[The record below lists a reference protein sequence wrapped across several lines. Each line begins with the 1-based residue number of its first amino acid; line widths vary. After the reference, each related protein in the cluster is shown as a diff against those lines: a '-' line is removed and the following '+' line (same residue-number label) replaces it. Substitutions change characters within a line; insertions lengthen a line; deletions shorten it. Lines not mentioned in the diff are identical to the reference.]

1 MSDLYLN
8 NPLLKKAYVP
18 IEYTQEQ
25 IEEVIK
31 CSKDINYFI
40 KTYTKIINLDRGLIT
55 FDMYPFQEQMASM
68 IVDNRFSIIKTCR
81 QAGKTTTSAAVI
93 LWHIIFNESYTVAI
107 LANKLSTAR
116 EILSRVQRGYENLPK
131 WLQQGVVTW
140 NKTNIELE
148 NGSQII
154 AASTASS
161 AIRGFSINF
170 LYLDEFAFV
179 PRNIQDDFFTSV
191 YPTIISGTNTK
202 VVITST
208 PNGFDLFYKIW
219 INSVEGRNEYANF
232 SVSWWDVPGRDDEW
246 REKTIANT
254 SEDQFRQE
262 FEAEFLG
269 SANTLISPNVLRSLT
284 FTTPISSHYEG
295 SLTVYKEPEKG
306 GVYFCVVDTSR
317 GVGMDASA
325 FVVIDVSSVPYE
337 VVACY
342 KNNII
347 DPLVYPD
354 VIHNVVKNYN
364 EAYTLVEINDNGQ
377 QIADIL
383 HHDYEYEHIIFTS
396 VKGRAG
402 QVIGGGFSSSVQ
414 RGIRTTKQ
422 VKRIG
427 CSNAKTMIEKEKIKL
442 HDFNLINELSTFI
455 QKGSSYEADIGSH
468 DDLIM
473 CVVLFAWATNQTF
486 FKDLTDT
493 DFRKKLME
501 DRERLISDDV
511 LPFGFIDDG
520 SDFEETINNQNSTDF
535 WNDMDTSNK
544 W

>member
-40 KTYTKIINLDRGLIT
+40 KTYTKIINLDKGLIN
-55 FDMYPFQEQMASM
+55 FEMYPFQEDMSRTIA
-68 IVDNRFSIIKTCR
+68 DNRFTVIKTCR

-93 LWHIIFNESYTVAI
+93 LWHAIFNDSYTIAI

-170 LYLDEFAFV
+170 LYLDEFSFV

-191 YPTIISGTNTK
+191 YPTIVSGTNTK

-269 SANTLISPNVLRSLT
+269 
-284 FTTPISSHYEG
+284 
-295 SLTVYKEPEKG
+295 
-306 GVYFCVVDTSR
+306 
-317 GVGMDASA
+317 
-325 FVVIDVSSVPYE
+325 
-337 VVACY
+337 
-342 KNNII
+342 
-347 DPLVYPD
+347 
-354 VIHNVVKNYN
+354 
-364 EAYTLVEINDNGQ
+364 
-377 QIADIL
+377 
-383 HHDYEYEHIIFTS
+383 
-396 VKGRAG
+396 
-402 QVIGGGFSSSVQ
+402 
-414 RGIRTTKQ
+414 
-422 VKRIG
+422 
-427 CSNAKTMIEKEKIKL
+427 
-442 HDFNLINELSTFI
+442 
-455 QKGSSYEADIGSH
+455 
-468 DDLIM
+468 
-473 CVVLFAWATNQTF
+473 
-486 FKDLTDT
+486 
-493 DFRKKLME
+493 
-501 DRERLISDDV
+501 
-511 LPFGFIDDG
+511 
-520 SDFEETINNQNSTDF
+520 
-535 WNDMDTSNK
+535 
-544 W
+544 

>member
-40 KTYTKIINLDRGLIT
+40 KTYTKIISLDKGLIN
-55 FDMYPFQEQMASM
+55 FEMYPFQEDMSRTIA
-68 IVDNRFSIIKTCR
+68 DNRFTVIKTCR

-93 LWHIIFNESYTVAI
+93 LWHAIFNDSYTIAI

-131 WLQQGVVTW
+131 WLQQGVITW

-383 HHDYEYEHIIFTS
+383 HHDYEYENIIFTS

-414 RGIRTTKQ
+414 RGVRTTKQ

-455 QKGSSYEADIGSH
+455 QKGTSYEADIGSH

-473 CVVLFAWATNQTF
+473 CVVLFAWATNQPF

-520 SDFEETINNQNSTDF
+520 SDFEETINNQNSTNF
-535 WNDMDTSNK
+535 WDDMDTSNK

>member
-8 NPLLKKAYVP
+8 NPLLKKAYVS

-40 KTYTKIINLDRGLIT
+40 KTYTKIISLDRGLIN
-55 FDMYPFQEQMASM
+55 FEMYPFQEDMSRTIA
-68 IVDNRFSIIKTCR
+68 DNRFTVIKTCR

-93 LWHIIFNESYTVAI
+93 LWHAIFNDSYTIAI

-414 RGIRTTKQ
+414 RGVRTTKQ

-455 QKGSSYEADIGSH
+455 QKGTSYEADIGSH

-473 CVVLFAWATNQTF
+473 CVVLFAWATNQPF

-520 SDFEETINNQNSTDF
+520 SDFEETINNQNSTNF
-535 WNDMDTSNK
+535 WDDMDTSNK